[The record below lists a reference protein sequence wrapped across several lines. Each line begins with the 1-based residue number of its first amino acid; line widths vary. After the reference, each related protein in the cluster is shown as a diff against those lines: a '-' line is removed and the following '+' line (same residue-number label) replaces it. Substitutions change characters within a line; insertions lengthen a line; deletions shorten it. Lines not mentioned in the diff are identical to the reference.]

1 MGRKFR
7 QKCLTGYEVFFKI
20 VPGFGGN
27 FNLWGLVGE
36 RDLSQKN
43 SKGEKK
49 NYQVL
54 EGEGREIF
62 WVVFGGR

>member
-36 RDLSQKN
+36 RDLSQKKIN
-43 SKGEKK
+43 SKG
-49 NYQVL
+49 
-54 EGEGREIF
+54 GEEDLSSFRG
-62 WVVFGGR
+62 

>member
-36 RDLSQKN
+36 RDLSDKN
-43 SKGEKK
+43 KQQGGEKK
-49 NYQVL
+49 YQVL
-54 EGEGREIF
+54 EGGGREIS
-62 WVVFGGR
+62 G

>member
-36 RDLSQKN
+36 RDLSQNKQQG
-43 SKGEKK
+43 GEEE
-49 NYQVL
+49 L
-54 EGEGREIF
+54 SSFRG
-62 WVVFGGR
+62 

>member
-36 RDLSQKN
+36 RDLSQNK
-43 SKGEKK
+43 
-49 NYQVL
+49 QQR
-54 EGEGREIF
+54 GRRRFIKF
-62 WVVFGGR
+62 

>member
-1 MGRKFR
+1 MGRWLERRSVGRKFR

-36 RDLSQKN
+36 RDLSQNKQQG
-43 SKGEKK
+43 GEEE
-49 NYQVL
+49 L
-54 EGEGREIF
+54 SSFRG
-62 WVVFGGR
+62 